1 MFKKIALITLL
12 ISPNLHA
19 DHRPVCLSA
28 AGLVAVIAAVI
39 LIAEKYQHDGA
50 FIGGVALATAGLSTI
65 IASNDLINWYD
76 RGNGHT
82 FTFRF

>member
-1 MFKKIALITLL
+1 MIKRLVLIALLTHS
-12 ISPNLHA
+12 ISYA
-19 DHRPVCLSA
+19 DHRPPCLAA